1 MALADIRAMFEN
13 RGSVVAIVVHGKIRR
28 AASVARAM
36 PLRLLVAVN
45 AASERIGLYSIE
57 RLW

>member
-1 MALADIRAMFEN
+1 MFEN